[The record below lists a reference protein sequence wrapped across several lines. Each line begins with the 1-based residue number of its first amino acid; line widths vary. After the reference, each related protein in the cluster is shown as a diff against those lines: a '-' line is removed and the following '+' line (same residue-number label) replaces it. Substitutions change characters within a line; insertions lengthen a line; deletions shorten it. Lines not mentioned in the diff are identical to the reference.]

1 MTQSWHSLAQGDP
14 TACVSVSNA
23 VSQASKDE
31 ITGTPDIAPHII
43 YEHVQAHIRQCEI
56 DTAVHTLQRHGWFW
70 ENFDPGRSGLVPGP
84 RDKQGW

>member
-1 MTQSWHSLAQGDP
+1 MPQSWHSLSEGDP
-14 TACVSVSNA
+14 GACVSVSNA
-23 VSQASKDE
+23 ETQPSQGEKSNTLDL
-31 ITGTPDIAPHII
+31 APHII

-56 DTAVHTLQRHGWFW
+56 DTAVHTLQRHGWYW